1 MVRFHTMKPA
11 HLNLIEYMN
20 SSMGVCNGELIVSDS
35 EVLFVTLLLKSY
47 KNSMCMNAIIGVIKY
62 VCRDGS
68 SGGAG
73 SSPPMAARLMEP
85 PL

>member
-1 MVRFHTMKPA
+1 M
-11 HLNLIEYMN
+11 
-20 SSMGVCNGELIVSDS
+20 
-35 EVLFVTLLLKSY
+35 TLLLKSY

-73 SSPPMAARLMEP
+73 SSPPMAAGLMEP